1 MKGTEGASYLSY
13 CPGFHIDR
21 RVRYVDKLL
30 KKNKKVM
37 KESHYELETKISPV
51 CAFKIQQGQDTDSQ
65 DLPTGH

>member
-1 MKGTEGASYLSY
+1 MLTNY
-13 CPGFHIDR
+13 
-21 RVRYVDKLL
+21 L